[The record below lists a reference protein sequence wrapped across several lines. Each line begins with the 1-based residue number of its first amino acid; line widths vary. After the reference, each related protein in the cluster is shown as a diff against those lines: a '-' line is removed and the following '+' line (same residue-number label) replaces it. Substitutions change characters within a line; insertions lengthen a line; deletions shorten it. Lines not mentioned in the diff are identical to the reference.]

1 MPQGRFQQ
9 AGNKISAGAQGF
21 ARGYSNSVRP
31 PAINPGGIGFDL
43 RSPQQRTQIA
53 NRGRASR
60 ALATVGKIGA
70 TPMLAADTVRSA
82 GSDTDIEAYMK
93 LATAMGWP
101 TDIIDERGQRTKNFP
116 SPMALKN
123 ARRQLTNRDLLWMGL
138 NGMQDAITSK
148 LGPLSPIVN
157 TAIDSSLA
165 FEPVSKFVNTGIN
178 KLYDAK
184 FKDENK
190 TGREPGIAD
199 LFGFIAKHMTQPGE
213 FQGFMNM
220 IGNQPL
226 PEYLQHPNTLGIRP
240 TVTAVDLLQNL
251 LMPHGQVATG
261 LGQLGGAVSD
271 IGQPNNFGGKVTP
284 ESVARYFGNAI
295 KNDTTHFMRKNVG
308 GVAKEIG
315 RNTPRSVKNAIRTF
329 GASENSFIP

>member
-1 MPQGRFQQ
+1 
-9 AGNKISAGAQGF
+9 
-21 ARGYSNSVRP
+21 
-31 PAINPGGIGFDL
+31 
-43 RSPQQRTQIA
+43 
-53 NRGRASR
+53 
-60 ALATVGKIGA
+60 
-70 TPMLAADTVRSA
+70 
-82 GSDTDIEAYMK
+82 
-93 LATAMGWP
+93 
-101 TDIIDERGQRTKNFP
+101 
-116 SPMALKN
+116 
-123 ARRQLTNRDLLWMGL
+123 MGL